1 MNMKQNNKY
10 SLRDTENF
18 NKELTVAPN
27 TVMAKY
33 AELLIEY
40 TKFITENIKIKN
52 QKYSK
57 FIVIRG
63 LDTIT
68 HVFTTI
74 LYYTK
79 NLDITYFHCQKSL
92 YFYVEFISQISE
104 AEKLF
109 LQLSSRDA
117 ATYVYKKTLF
127 DLNNTKTECS
137 DETKLKFDTIG
148 ELIKIQKTILLNVL
162 HGGCAPVNPPPKV
175 DFPHGGCAPVN
186 PLPNGAAV
194 KLDLEKVEPNQWW
207 GPLEKVGSIEDF
219 EEIAGKLNSLTLDI
233 DKIIQL
239 TRIIDVLYYKTDT
252 LFLNKVTQLINKL
265 LNHPDSLDTE
275 EQKIN
280 LGILDSSI

>member
-33 AELLIEY
+33 TELLVEY
-40 TKFITENIKIKN
+40 TKFISENIKIKN

-162 HGGCAPVNPPPKV
+162 HGGCAPSLCCAMRDPP
-175 DFPHGGCAPVN
+175 
-186 PLPNGAAV
+186 PNGAAV
-194 KLDLEKVEPNQWW
+194 KLDLGKVEPNQWW
-207 GPLEKVGSIEDF
+207 GAYGGALEKVGSIEDF
-219 EEIAGKLNSLTLDI
+219 EELAGKLNSLTLDL

-252 LFLNKVTQLINKL
+252 LFLNQVTKLINKL

-280 LGILDSSI
+280 QGILDSSI

>member
-1 MNMKQNNKY
+1 MNMKQTINNKY
-10 SLRDTENF
+10 SLHDTENF
-18 NKELTVAPN
+18 NKELMVTPN
-27 TVMAKY
+27 TVMIKY
-33 AELLIEY
+33 TELLAEY
-40 TKFITENIKIKN
+40 TKFIIENIKIKN
-52 QKYSK
+52 QKYSR
-57 FIVIRG
+57 FIIVRG

-79 NLDITYFHCQKSL
+79 NLDITYYHCQKSF

-127 DLNNTKTECS
+127 DLNNNVLKTQCS
-137 DETKLKFDTIG
+137 NETKLKFDTIG

-162 HGGCAPVNPPPKV
+162 HGGSLITQKKPPLKV
-175 DFPHGGCAPVN
+175 DTI
-186 PLPNGAAV
+186 
-194 KLDLEKVEPNQWW
+194 K
-207 GPLEKVGSIEDF
+207 DF
-219 EEIAGKLNSLTLDI
+219 EEIAGKLNSLTLDL

-252 LFLNKVTQLINKL
+252 LFLNQVTKLINKL
-265 LNHPDSLDTE
+265 FNNPDSLDTE

-280 LGILDSSI
+280 QGIIDSSI

>member
-33 AELLIEY
+33 TELLVEY
-40 TKFITENIKIKN
+40 TKFIRENIKIKN
-52 QKYSK
+52 QNYSK

-79 NLDITYFHCQKSL
+79 NIDIAYFHCQKSL

-137 DETKLKFDTIG
+137 NESKLKFDTIG

-162 HGGCAPVNPPPKV
+162 HGSRRDAPVNPP
-175 DFPHGGCAPVN
+175 
-186 PLPNGAAV
+186 
-194 KLDLEKVEPNQWW
+194 LEKA
-207 GPLEKVGSIEDF
+207 STIEDF

-252 LFLNKVTQLINKL
+252 LFLNQVTKLINKL

-280 LGILDSSI
+280 QGIIDSSI

>member
-33 AELLIEY
+33 TELLVEY
-40 TKFITENIKIKN
+40 TKFIRENIKIKN
-52 QKYSK
+52 QNYSK

-79 NLDITYFHCQKSL
+79 NIDIAYFHCQKSL

-137 DETKLKFDTIG
+137 NESKLKFDTIG

-162 HGGCAPVNPPPKV
+162 HGSRREAPSRRDPHPKV
-175 DFPHGGCAPVN
+175 D
-186 PLPNGAAV
+186 L
-194 KLDLEKVEPNQWW
+194 KKVEPNQWW
-207 GPLEKVGSIEDF
+207 GAYGGPLEKVGSIEDF
-219 EEIAGKLNSLTLDI
+219 EELAGKLNSLTLDL

-252 LFLNKVTQLINKL
+252 LFLNQVTKLINKL

-280 LGILDSSI
+280 QGIIDSSI

>member
-33 AELLIEY
+33 TELLVEY
-40 TKFITENIKIKN
+40 TKFIRENIKIKN
-52 QKYSK
+52 QNYSK

-79 NLDITYFHCQKSL
+79 NIDIAYFHCQKSL

-162 HGGCAPVNPPPKV
+162 HGSRREAPVNP
-175 DFPHGGCAPVN
+175 H
-186 PLPNGAAV
+186 
-194 KLDLEKVEPNQWW
+194 LEKNA
-207 GPLEKVGSIEDF
+207 SIQDF
-219 EEIAGKLNSLTLDI
+219 EELAGKLNSLTLDL

-252 LFLNKVTQLINKL
+252 LFLNQVTKLINKL
-265 LNHPDSLDTE
+265 LNHPDSLDSV

-280 LGILDSSI
+280 QGIIDSSI